1 MALRRVYHPT
11 LNAWR
16 DVEDVESWAQ
26 EGWRKTKPD
35 HIDDSESL
43 PLGASAEVAPV
54 EDAPVKDAAKK

>member
-16 DVEDVESWAQ
+16 DVEDVEAWAK

-35 HIDDSESL
+35 HVDDSESL
-43 PLGASAEVAPV
+43 PLGASVEVAPV
-54 EDAPVKDAAKK
+54 EAAPVKDAAKK